1 MKNFETL
8 ERITKGFAS
17 KRRVA
22 MLTLLEKQHN
32 LDTEVIAER
41 VDLGYKTTAEHLR
54 KMHLAGLITKKE
66 DGYFVLHKLTP
77 RGRQVLSFLRR
88 LR

>member
-8 ERITKGFAS
+8 ERIAKGFAS

-22 MLTLLEKQHN
+22 VLTMLEKQPG
-32 LDTEVIAER
+32 LDAEVIAER
-41 VDLGYKTTAEHLR
+41 IELGYKTTAEHLR

-66 DGYFVLHKLTP
+66 DGYFVVYKLTP
-77 RGRQVLSFLRR
+77 RGRQVLAFLRR